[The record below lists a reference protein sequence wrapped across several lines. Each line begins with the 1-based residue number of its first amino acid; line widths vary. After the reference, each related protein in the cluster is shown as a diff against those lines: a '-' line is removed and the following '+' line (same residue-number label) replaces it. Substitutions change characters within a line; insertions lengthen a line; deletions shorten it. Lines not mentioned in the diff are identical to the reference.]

1 VAEHGGRPVGVDVGE
16 VSLADRHGFL
26 KAAWSAGGLGLLALI
41 AAFALGWGDGARF
54 LGSYLF
60 AWFTWLTLAL
70 GGLFFVLLHH
80 LTRAGWSV
88 VVRRLSEHVAATLP
102 LFAILFLPIA
112 FGAARLYPWMG
123 GDAAGDELIA
133 HKAGFLN
140 PGFFFVRS
148 GVYLVVW
155 CGLAWWY
162 RKRSLDQDSSGDP
175 RITRRLQI
183 AAAPAMVAFAVTLN
197 FASFDWVMSLDPHWY
212 STIFGVY
219 VYAGSTVSILAALA
233 LLSIALGGRR
243 GPLAG
248 LVTPEHLHDLG
259 KLLFGFIVFWA
270 YIGFSQYMLIWYGNL
285 PEETIWFAHRLEHG
299 WEPVTVALVLGHFVI
314 PFFFLLSR
322 GAKRNRIALAVAAVW
337 MLVVHAVD
345 VYWLVMPAVE
355 RGGFH
360 FLWVDL
366 LNWIAVGGLALG
378 ALGLL
383 ARRRALVPVADPR
396 LPESLSFENM

>member
-1 VAEHGGRPVGVDVGE
+1 MTDRPSALNRFEKPALVVGIVGL
-16 VSLADRHGFL
+16 VLSAIGGFL
-26 KAAWSAGGLGLLALI
+26 QPPHFFQAYLVAYIFWASIALGSIALLAIQYLTGGVWGVLI
-41 AAFALGWGDGARF
+41 RRPLESAAK
-54 LGSYLF
+54 
-60 AWFTWLTLAL
+60 
-70 GGLFFVLLHH
+70 
-80 LTRAGWSV
+80 
-88 VVRRLSEHVAATLP
+88 TLP
-102 LFAILFLPIA
+102 LLLIGFVPIFLGMRHLYSWSRHDVMEHDVLLQKKAAYLNVPFFSARTIVFFILWIAIGYLLTKWDREYEDTGNP
-112 FGAARLYPWMG
+112 RLI
-123 GDAAGDELIA
+123 LRI
-133 HKAGFLN
+133 
-140 PGFFFVRS
+140 
-148 GVYLVVW
+148 
-155 CGLAWWY
+155 
-162 RKRSLDQDSSGDP
+162 RKVS
-175 RITRRLQI
+175 
-183 AAAPAMVAFAVTLN
+183 AAALLIMTLTLT
-197 FASFDWVMSLDPHWY
+197 FASVDWMMSLEPHWY

-219 VYAGSTVSILAALA
+219 FFAGSVVAVFATLILLALAARP
-233 LLSIALGGRR
+233 ALGEV
-243 GPLAG
+243 
-248 LVTPEHLHDLG
+248 VTAEHFHDLG
-259 KLLFGFIVFWA
+259 KLLFAFVVFWA
-270 YIGFSQYMLIWYGNL
+270 YIAFSQFMLIWYGNL